1 MNDLLIAKL
10 FDTVETIAKAYIV
23 YKTTGMRQQAEIQQ
37 QQQAMDGIGFLS
49 DLFGRFLNQQ
59 HGDNVL
65 QYLMQFIDKLP
76 KQPQKSEPQPEPKQE
91 IATTG
96 SPEE

>member
-49 DLFGRFLNQQ
+49 GYPAGLR
-59 HGDNVL
+59 
-65 QYLMQFIDKLP
+65 
-76 KQPQKSEPQPEPKQE
+76 
-91 IATTG
+91 
-96 SPEE
+96 